1 MIRGFQ
7 NRLSLSISRVGRMKE
22 MTDVPTTSSGY
33 DKREVNVRATIL
45 IGALI
50 VFVIAVILIVLSD
63 FFVLKKEQMM
73 YDYVLKPESAPLR
86 DLRAREME
94 VLTTYKLLDPV
105 KGVYRIPLSRAMEL
119 MADEAYRDQQQG
131 QK

>member
-1 MIRGFQ
+1 
-7 NRLSLSISRVGRMKE
+7 
-22 MTDVPTTSSGY
+22 MTDIPKTDSGY

-45 IGALI
+45 IGGVI
-50 VFVIAVILIVLSD
+50 VLVIAVFLIVLSD
-63 FFVLKKEQMM
+63 VFVLKKEQMM

-94 VLTTYKLLDPV
+94 ALTTYKLLDPV

-119 MADEAYRDQQQG
+119 MADEAFRDQQG
-131 QK
+131 VQK